1 MNEYLQQQMDTKLFE
16 GVDEQ
21 HKAQFVGNFF
31 HWVKCR
37 FQDCNMLQTKSELNM
52 RQQIQIAEKDSDAS
66 PTAAAS
72 KKREDKADLKNW
84 ATGVGHGT
92 PAFNKKDTE
101 PVVKNR
107 YPKKGGPVTAAQT
120 TQPTIAESVARESK
134 IDMGDWATGV
144 GHGTPNRNTAAVEP
158 SAKAPYPKFPNT
170 LVQTDAE
177 IKTKADSER
186 KQKIAAPS
194 TPAVL
199 AALEKEAK
207 DELVKPHQAA
217 DNAKDTEPK

>member
-21 HKAQFVGNFF
+21 HKSQFVGNFF

-37 FQDCNMLQTKSELNM
+37 FQDCNMLQTKSQMNL
-52 RQQIQIAEKDSDAS
+52 RQQIQITDKDTDAS

-72 KKREDKADLKNW
+72 KKREDKNDLKNW
-84 ATGVGHGT
+84 GTGKGHGT

-101 PVVKNR
+101 PVVKAR
-107 YPKKGGPVTAAQT
+107 YPKNTGSVTAAQMS
-120 TQPTIAESVARESK
+120 QPTIAETDTRENK
-134 IDMGDWATGV
+134 IALDNWATGV
-144 GHGTPNRNTAAVEP
+144 GHATPNRNTKDEAP
-158 SAKAPYPKFPNT
+158 SDRPPYPKF
-170 LVQTDAE
+170 VQTDAQ
-177 IKTKADSER
+177 IKTQVESER
-186 KQKIAAPS
+186 KQKISAPS

-207 DELVKPHQAA
+207 DELVKPHQIA

>member
-16 GVDEQ
+16 GVDEM

-37 FQDCNMLQTKSELNM
+37 FQDCNMLQTKSQLNM
-52 RQQIQIAEKDSDAS
+52 RQQIQIAEKEQDAS

-72 KKREDKADLKNW
+72 KKREDAQDLKNW
-84 ATGVGHGT
+84 GSGKGNGT
-92 PAFNKKDTE
+92 PAFSKKDTE
-101 PVVKNR
+101 PKAKNR
-107 YPKKGGPVTAAQT
+107 YPKNTGPVTAAQT
-120 TQPTIAESVARESK
+120 TQPTIAETDKRENK
-134 IDMGDWATGV
+134 IALDNWATGV
-144 GHGTPNRNTAAVEP
+144 GHATPNRNTNDEQP
-158 SAKAPYPKFPNT
+158 SDKPPYPKF
-170 LVQTDAE
+170 VQTDAQ
-177 IKTKADSER
+177 IKTQAESER

>member
-37 FQDCNMLQTKSELNM
+37 FQDCSMLQTKSQMNL
-52 RQQIQIAEKDSDAS
+52 RQQIQISDTDAS

-72 KKREDKADLKNW
+72 KKREDKQDLKNW
-84 ATGVGHGT
+84 GTGIGHGT

-101 PVVKNR
+101 PVAKAR
-107 YPKKGGPVTAAQT
+107 YPKNTGSVTAAQT
-120 TQPTIAESVARESK
+120 TQPTIAETDKRENK
-134 IDMGDWATGV
+134 IALDNWATGV
-144 GHGTPNRNTAAVEP
+144 GHATPNRNGKDEQPVDKP
-158 SAKAPYPKFPNT
+158 PYPKF
-170 LVQTDAE
+170 VQTDAQ
-177 IKTKADSER
+177 IKTEADSER
-186 KQKIAAPS
+186 KQKISAPS

-207 DELVKPHQAA
+207 DELVKPHQLAE
-217 DNAKDTEPK
+217 NSKDAEPK